1 MNVRLVMI
9 LLKVKPNECEI
20 NMFKVEI
27 NECEI
32 TTNMFVTMQIRL
44 INKG

>member
-9 LLKVKPNECEI
+9 LLKVKPNECEM
-20 NMFKVEI
+20 NMLKVKV

-32 TTNMFVTMQIRL
+32 AMNMFITM
-44 INKG
+44 